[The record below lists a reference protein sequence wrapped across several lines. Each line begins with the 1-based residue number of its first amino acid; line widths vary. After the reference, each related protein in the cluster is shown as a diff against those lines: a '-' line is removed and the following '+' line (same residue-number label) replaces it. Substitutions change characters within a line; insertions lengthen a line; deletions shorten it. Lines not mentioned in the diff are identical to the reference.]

1 VATYII
7 PNDYKGNLQAV
18 IAEVSVAA
26 EAVPIVID
34 PKVPVIQPIK
44 GNSCYSVISGVPL
57 IGLAIGLLLA
67 PVLAKKFKG
76 MSASEMVATI
86 FNLLR
91 VGNKFVVQLLS
102 GLLNRI

>member
-1 VATYII
+1 M
-7 PNDYKGNLQAV
+7 

-44 GNSCYSVISGVPL
+44 GNPVISGVPL